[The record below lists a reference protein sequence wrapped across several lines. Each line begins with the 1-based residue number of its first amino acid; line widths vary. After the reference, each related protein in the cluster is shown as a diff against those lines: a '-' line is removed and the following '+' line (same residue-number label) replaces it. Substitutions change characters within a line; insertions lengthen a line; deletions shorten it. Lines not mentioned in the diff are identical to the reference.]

1 MFAKDVR
8 FEGFAA
14 EDWARLLGLWK
25 KEPSE
30 TGPDTPR
37 GGLLVIHRA
46 GRIRKLLHTSLGRLD
61 KDADVWPTPLP
72 VLAAKYGARW
82 AMAAPAGGLE
92 QLAERWGARVRPN
105 DDLSLQLRKLL
116 QILGELSAEGL
127 FELWPNQLD
136 RLLLPPWPFFEN
148 TLEAIFPAEHVALLA
163 LFHEGALWTSLAIE
177 RAGWGIRR
185 IVGPDELRP
194 ELSFLSG
201 DFRRDYRFALA
212 AAQRKLGPVA
222 FGVFTDLS
230 IFRGLQNEKSWA
242 AWLRAVAVRD
252 VIVTPPKGSLATPL
266 ATDAA
271 LGLSAA
277 FNALGRRSE
286 SVRLLLSLWRR
297 WR

>member
-14 EDWARLLGLWK
+14 EDWARLLALWK
-25 KEPSE
+25 RKPSE
-30 TGPDTPR
+30 AAADARR
-37 GGLLVIHRA
+37 GGLLVIHGA

-61 KDADVWPTPLP
+61 KDAEMWPTPLP
-72 VLAAKYGARW
+72 VLAAKHGARW
-82 AMAAPAGGLE
+82 VMAAPAGGLE
-92 QLAERWGARVRPN
+92 QLAERWGARVGPA
-105 DDLSLQLRKLL
+105 DDLSLQMRKLL
-116 QILGELSAEGL
+116 DILRELSAEGL
-127 FELWPNQLD
+127 FELWPNHLD
-136 RLLLPPWPFFEN
+136 RFTLPPWPLFEN
-148 TLEAIFPAEHVALLA
+148 TLEAIFPEEHVALLA
-163 LFHEGALWTSLAIE
+163 LFHEGELWTSLAVE
-177 RAGWGIRR
+177 RQGWGIRR

-222 FGVFTDLS
+222 FGVFSDLS
-230 IFRGLQNEKSWA
+230 TFRHLQNEKSWA

-252 VIVTPPKGSLATPL
+252 VILTPPKGSLATPL
-266 ATDAA
+266 AADAA
-271 LGLSAA
+271 LGLAAA